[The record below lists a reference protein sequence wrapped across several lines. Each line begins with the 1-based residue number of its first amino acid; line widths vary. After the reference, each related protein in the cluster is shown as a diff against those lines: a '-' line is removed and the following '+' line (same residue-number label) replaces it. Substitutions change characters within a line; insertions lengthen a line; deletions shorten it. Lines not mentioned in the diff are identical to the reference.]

1 MKNKTTGNSFLLLL
15 TAFIWGVAF
24 VAQSVSMDYIG
35 GFTFNAVRNLIREGK
50 TFQIT
55 SVIQTSKRL
64 GMQTMDD
71 ALYDLYMRRMID
83 GEAAVS
89 YAQDPVAMNKKIN
102 FV

>member
-1 MKNKTTGNSFLLLL
+1 MVLEAVVSQLLIPTADKKERVAAFEVMHGNVAIKN
-15 TAFIWGVAF
+15 
-24 VAQSVSMDYIG
+24 M
-35 GFTFNAVRNLIREGK
+35 IREGK

>member
-1 MKNKTTGNSFLLLL
+1 MAALEVLFAN
-15 TAFIWGVAF
+15 
-24 VAQSVSMDYIG
+24 
-35 GFTFNAVRNLIREGK
+35 NAVRNLIREGK